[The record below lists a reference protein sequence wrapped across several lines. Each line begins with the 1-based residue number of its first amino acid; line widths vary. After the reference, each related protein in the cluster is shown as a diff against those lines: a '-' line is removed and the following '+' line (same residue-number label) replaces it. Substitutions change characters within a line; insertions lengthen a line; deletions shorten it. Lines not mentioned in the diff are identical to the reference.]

1 MTGIVI
7 HSRSVPASLRLP
19 YIVSAG
25 VLAGILALPLRAQ
38 VINPESDISRLRVPV
53 PLPRLPDFDLRIQTP
68 ERAATPRA
76 VDDIEFEIKNVRF
89 DGGTLYSVE
98 DMRKP
103 FEDILGKK
111 VGLEELRKRVAAL
124 ETRYRQQGYFLTRV
138 LIPPQQVRDGVFT
151 IQVIEG
157 FISQGFV
164 DGGDARE
171 RALIEKMIAGL
182 KDRRPIDLE
191 SLEESLLIL
200 NDIPGLRASGT
211 LRPGGSLGASELVVS
226 LAPANPMAFLVS
238 VNNAQSKTL
247 GPAQMSVFTSIP
259 RPFGVLGQLGIGL
272 NSALDPFDKFRSLTA
287 SYSMPLGATGAIF
300 SLGGLTA
307 QARPRGSLA
316 NDRIHTESW
325 SISPRVR
332 MPIKRTMRESLFLD
346 AGLALSRSE
355 TVSGYNTAS
364 QTVLTSDRTTVGEL
378 SLSYLQSGWMRGVTQ
393 GTLSTYRGLGAL
405 GAFEKNTPKP
415 SIIGFNP
422 TFSKTVLTVTRL
434 QGLPQQFSLQALAQ
448 IQRTKDKLLTGDQAV
463 FGGSFI
469 GRGYVGGAIAGD
481 RGYGALLE
489 LRWDRTDPL
498 SLPWISSFAPFKDMK
513 LQVFGSYDYAS
524 VTRLPSA
531 AAGTRQTEA
540 SIASSAVGVRLRN
553 NSGLTLEAMVA
564 NANTTV
570 RSSDPRP
577 DPILLLRIDQAF

>member
-1 MTGIVI
+1 M
-7 HSRSVPASLRLP
+7 AALLRTSTITLALLA
-19 YIVSAG
+19 AG
-25 VLAGILALPLRAQ
+25 SIALPLQAQ
-38 VINPESDISRLRVPV
+38 VISPESDISRLRVPV

-76 VDDIEFEIKNVRF
+76 VEEIEFEIKNVRF
-89 DGGTLYSVE
+89 DGGTLYNPD
-98 DMRKP
+98 DMRGL
-103 FEDILGKK
+103 FADIIGKK

-138 LIPPQQVRDGVFT
+138 LIPPQQVKDGIFT
-151 IQVIEG
+151 IQIIEG

-164 DGGDARE
+164 DGGDRRE
-171 RALIEKMIAGL
+171 RALIESMIGNL
-182 KDRRPIDLE
+182 KDKKPIDLE
-191 SLEESLLIL
+191 SLEQALLIL

-211 LRPGGSLGASELVVS
+211 LRPGGSLGASELVIS
-226 LAPANPMAFLVS
+226 IAPANPVTYLISA
-238 VNNAQSKTL
+238 NNFQSKTL
-247 GPAQMSVFTSIP
+247 GPWQASVITSIP

-272 NSALDPFDKFRSLTA
+272 NTALDPFDKFRSLTA

-300 SLGGLTA
+300 SIGGLSA

-316 NDRIHTESW
+316 DDRIRTESW

-355 TVSGYNTAS
+355 TVSGYQTAS
-364 QTVLTSDRTTVGEL
+364 ETVLTSDRSTVGEL

-393 GTLSTYRGLGAL
+393 GTVSVFRGIDGLGAYD
-405 GAFEKNTPKP
+405 AKTPKP

-422 TFSKTVLTVTRL
+422 QFTKSVLSITRL
-434 QGLPQQFSLQALAQ
+434 QALPQQFSLQAMAQ
-448 IQRTKDKLLTGDQAV
+448 IQRTKDKLLTGDQVV
-463 FGGSFI
+463 FGGSMI

-481 RGYGALLE
+481 RGYGAIVE
-489 LRWDRTDPL
+489 LRWDKADPL
-498 SLPWISSFAPFKDMK
+498 NLPWLSNFAALKDLRMQ
-513 LQVFGSYDYAS
+513 LFTSYDYGS

-531 AAGTRQTEA
+531 AAGTKQSEA

-553 NSGLTLEAMVA
+553 TSGLSLEALVA

-570 RSSDPRP
+570 KTSDPRP
-577 DPILLLRIDQAF
+577 DPIFLLKIDQAF